1 MKIIN
6 LSFNDF
12 TDAQSGLP
20 FFGHNMISGQ
30 LNNLSIG
37 LYNLKQELLYLLN
50 RVQLQSMAGNTM

>member
-1 MKIIN
+1 MQTQRLIRKPDKSSNQMKIVN

-30 LNNLSIG
+30 LNNHITCISYKL
-37 LYNLKQELLYLLN
+37 
-50 RVQLQSMAGNTM
+50 V